1 MQVVID
7 SSLAALAQWE
17 KKGFPVFLREA
28 YGSELHLLKFVED
41 AEVIAVMWAWESG
54 KKLMNSLITPPFSPN
69 CWLTFLTEY
78 DKPATKRAKEKEVQK
93 ALLAFLENAK
103 WGYWKFYFPVEYSD
117 FQEAIW
123 KGTLPKTKYT
133 YRILDLKTWE
143 DRIDSKLRNK
153 LKRFSDFTFE
163 VRPFV
168 EDEMKLFMAS
178 SAAKGVAHEQLLMKF
193 NSLNSSSTFTV
204 IAEGGQYQAFCAIV
218 DGVCYY
224 LVSSNAKNANALSAC
239 GVKFCIEESFRR
251 SCTAFDFEGSMIPD
265 IEVFF
270 RAFGGDLLPYFSIEG
285 GRGIGFFFRKM
296 IK

>member
-1 MQVVID
+1 MQVVIE
-7 SSLAALAQWE
+7 SSSAALAQWE
-17 KKGFPVFLREA
+17 KNGFPVFLREA
-28 YGSELHLLKFVED
+28 YCSELRLLKFLED
-41 AEVIAVMWAWESG
+41 AEVIAVMWVWESG

-93 ALLAFLENAK
+93 ALLAFVENGK
-103 WGYWKFYFPVEYSD
+103 WGYWKFDFPVEYTD

-133 YRILDLKTWE
+133 YRILDLKNWE
-143 DRIDSKLRNK
+143 EKIDSKLRNK

-163 VRPFV
+163 VRPFG

-178 SAAKGVAHEQLLMKF
+178 SAAKGVAHETLLSKF

-218 DGVCYY
+218 DHVCYY
-224 LVSSNAKNANALSAC
+224 LVSSNAKNENALSAC
-239 GVKFCIEESFRR
+239 GVKYCIEESFRR

-270 RAFGGDLLPYFSIEG
+270 RSFGGDLLPYFSIEG
-285 GRGIGFFFRKM
+285 GRGIGFLLRKM